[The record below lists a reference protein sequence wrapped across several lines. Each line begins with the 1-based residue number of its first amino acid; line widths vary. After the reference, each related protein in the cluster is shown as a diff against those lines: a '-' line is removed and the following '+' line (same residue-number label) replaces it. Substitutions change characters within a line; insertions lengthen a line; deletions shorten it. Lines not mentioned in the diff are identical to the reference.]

1 MRVTVTVHTATCS
14 HHHLFTRHALPAA
27 PQLRLMTY
35 MFRKKLGLLFKKSC
49 VKIDHDDQT
58 PPGYMSLKKCG
69 GAVA

>member
-1 MRVTVTVHTATCS
+1 
-14 HHHLFTRHALPAA
+14 
-27 PQLRLMTY
+27 MTY